1 MLRHSWALGAAV
13 ALPLLAPNSLTH
25 LPSVPVF
32 AGLDGGVVRASATIE
47 RRPLRLVETRP
58 AVTVVVEPGQ
68 TLATV
73 AAQHHADVPTIRW
86 ANALVNGVEPASGS
100 AVLVPPGAGALVAV
114 HPGER
119 VSHFVAR
126 LNIDPRLVLDYNLL
140 GADLPRPAGTF
151 LQVPV
156 AGAPSGA
163 LLASEVIPLAA
174 GIPGVNPAQFQTGG
188 SSSAGGRFPWGQCTW
203 YVSTRRL
210 VPWNGNG
217 GAWYRNAQAFGR
229 PEGRTPVAGAI
240 AVISN
245 WGVGHVAYVEKV
257 NPDGSF
263 VISEMNYPILGGR
276 DERTITVSSVSLEGF
291 IY

>member
-1 MLRHSWALGAAV
+1 M
-13 ALPLLAPNSLTH
+13 ALPVLAPHSLTH
-25 LPSVPVF
+25 LPVVAGF
-32 AGLDGGVVRASATIE
+32 AGFDGGVVRASATIE
-47 RRPLRLVETRP
+47 RRPLRLVQTRP
-58 AVTVVVEPGQ
+58 AVTVVLQPGE
-68 TLATV
+68 TLESV
-73 AAQHHADVPTIRW
+73 AAAHRADVPTVRW
-86 ANALVNGVEPASGS
+86 ANALGAGSEPAAGS
-100 AVLVPPGAGALVAV
+100 ALLVPPGAGALVSVRA
-114 HPGER
+114 GER
-119 VSHFVAR
+119 VSHFAAR

-163 LLASEVIPLAA
+163 LLSSDVVPVAA
-174 GIPGVNPAQFQTGG
+174 GVPGVNPAQFQTGG

-210 VPWNGNG
+210 VPWNGNA
-217 GAWYRNAQAFGR
+217 GAWFRNAQAFGR
-229 PEGRTPVAGAI
+229 PEGRIPVAGAI

-245 WGVGHVAYVEKV
+245 WGVGHVAYVERV

-263 VISEMNYPILGGR
+263 VISEMNYPVLGGR
-276 DERTITVSSVSLEGF
+276 DERTVTVSSISLEGF